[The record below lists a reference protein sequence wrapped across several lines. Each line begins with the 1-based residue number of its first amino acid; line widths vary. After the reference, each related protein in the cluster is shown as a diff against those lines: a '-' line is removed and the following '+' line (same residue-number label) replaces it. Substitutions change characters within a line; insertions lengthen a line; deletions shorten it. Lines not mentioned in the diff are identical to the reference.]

1 MKRKD
6 SSIVIPE
13 QAVKAFLKQI
23 RDDRVNLH
31 GFAMMLSDEMI
42 YEGYF
47 EPFHADSMHR
57 MYSVGKSFTSLAIG
71 LLEEEG
77 KLSLEDF
84 ICTYFNDKLPEE
96 GVHPLIERMTIRDML
111 CMTTAH
117 HSTTYK
123 RYDGDDWVKSFF
135 CVEPSHKSG
144 TIFSYDTSSTHVLS
158 ALVERLSGMELIEYL
173 RVKFLNQIGFSK
185 EAKFLKDPMGVSQ
198 GGSGLICTLRDLTKV
213 ANLCVH
219 MGEYQGE
226 QLLPRDYLME
236 ATKKQVDTVLQPY
249 LDEQFGY
256 GYQIWKTRYDGFC
269 FYGMGGQLA
278 VCFPKYHF
286 VFTTM
291 GDTQGSPDGLK
302 NIYDAFYQHIYPC
315 LEKDVKE
322 KDIDEKEEELFSILE
337 KLKIKPLSALYEAS
351 MEVVHAQGRYRFTT
365 NPMGLEEFNITFL
378 EDVGVLDYQKNG
390 KAHRLKFHLKEF
402 AYQNFP
408 GTSYTCMSSAVWL
421 AKDVLFIKTNVI
433 EECFASLSMV
443 LVFREETVTIC
454 MKRVA
459 EMFLQDYEGFATGIR
474 I

>member
-1 MKRKD
+1 MRMTE
-6 SSIVIPE
+6 SNTVIP
-13 QAVKAFLKQI
+13 QSAVKSFLKQI
-23 RDDRVNLH
+23 QDDRVNLH
-31 GFAMMLSDEMI
+31 GFAMILRDEMI

-47 EPFHADSMHR
+47 EPFHAESMHR
-57 MYSVGKSFTSLAIG
+57 MYSIGKSFTSLAIG

-77 KLSLEDF
+77 RLSLEDS
-84 ICTYFNDKLPEE
+84 ICTYFKDKLPED
-96 GVHPLIERMTIRDML
+96 GVHPFIERMTIRDML

-135 CVEPSHKSG
+135 CVEPSHRPG
-144 TIFSYDTSSTHVLS
+144 TVFSYDTSSTHVLA
-158 ALVERLSGMELIEYL
+158 ALVERLTGVELIEYL
-173 RVKFLNQIGFSK
+173 REKFLNQIGFSK

-198 GGSGLICTLRDLTKV
+198 GGSGLICSLRDLTKV

-219 MGEYQGE
+219 GGEFSGV
-226 QLLPRDYLME
+226 QLLPRKYLME
-236 ATKKQVDTVLQPY
+236 ATQKQVDTVLQPY

-291 GDTQGSPDGLK
+291 ADTQGSPDGLK

-322 KDIDEKEEELFSILE
+322 KGGKENEEFSSILE
-337 KLKIKPLSALYEAS
+337 NLKIKPLSALYEAS
-351 MEVVHAQGRYRFTT
+351 METVHAQGNYRFET
-365 NPMGLEEFNITFL
+365 NPMGLEEFHITFQ
-378 EDVGVLDYQKNG
+378 ENVGILDYQKKG

-402 AYQNFP
+402 VYQNFP
-408 GTSYTCMSSAVWL
+408 GTSYTCMSTAVWL
-421 AKDVLFIKTNVI
+421 AKDVLYIKTNVI

-443 LVFREETVTIC
+443 LVFREDTVTIC

-459 EMFLQDYEGFATGIR
+459 EMFLQDYEGFATGVR